1 MHGGICWTALSIRT
15 FGADGPD
22 NIAMA
27 LTDLR
32 RHRLHGIFP
41 SMTDVRAHAVY
52 LAGPLGFFDAG
63 RHYLTSVLVPELERH
78 GLQVVEPFAQA
89 AAAFAGSEDMTDD
102 ELSALNHT
110 TGEANARLIVDADVV
125 LAVLDGPDVDS
136 GTASEIGFAY
146 ASGTPIVGLL
156 TDWRSASDN
165 RAARINLQVEYFVDA
180 SGGDIVGSI
189 DEAIKLTMSLA
200 DG

>member
-1 MHGGICWTALSIRT
+1 MSEG
-15 FGADGPD
+15 
-22 NIAMA
+22 
-27 LTDLR
+27 
-32 RHRLHGIFP
+32 
-41 SMTDVRAHAVY
+41 RAHSVY

-63 RHYLTSVLVPELERH
+63 RHYLASVLVPELERH
-78 GLQVVEPFAQA
+78 GLHVVEPFAVA
-89 AAAFAGSEDMTDD
+89 APAFAGVDDKTDD
-102 ELSALNHT
+102 DLAALNHV
-110 TGEANARLIVDADVV
+110 TGETNARLITDADVV

-165 RAARINLQVEYFVDA
+165 RAARVNLQVEYFINA
-180 SGGDIVGSI
+180 SGGDIVGSV
-189 DEAIKLTMSLA
+189 DEAVVLVTSLA